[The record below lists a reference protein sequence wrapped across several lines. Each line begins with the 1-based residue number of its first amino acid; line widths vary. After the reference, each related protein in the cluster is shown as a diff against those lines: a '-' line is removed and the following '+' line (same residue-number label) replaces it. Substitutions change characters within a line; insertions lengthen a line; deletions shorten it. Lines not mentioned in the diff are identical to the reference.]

1 MIIPC
6 PSCNARYTLP
16 DIALGGK
23 PRKVH
28 CSKCGHI
35 WVQKPGDGLP
45 DPKPRARPGAR
56 PGAKPA
62 AKPVEAKP
70 VLKKKK
76 KKPAPVEPDDDQ
88 PLERFPGMGGFAGLG
103 MGDDVHTEGGPTL
116 GDDAWMNAGSHS
128 VDFGTDDNES
138 GDRRG
143 LAAKVRDLGRW
154 IGFAAAVAGL
164 VVFVL
169 ADRTQIVELW
179 APTARLYE
187 VIGLP
192 VEPPGAGLQFQ
203 NVKSEQRL
211 DNGATVLVLE
221 GQIANVSTADRAVP
235 AVIATSLGPDHKPVK
250 SWRLMVTQSRL
261 EPGASATFRSQE
273 RDPGVVADVAVTFAA
288 E

>member
-6 PSCNARYTLP
+6 PACSTRYTLP

-23 PRKVH
+23 ARKVH

-45 DPKPRARPGAR
+45 EPRPAAR

-62 AKPVEAKP
+62 ERKPPAAA
-70 VLKKKK
+70 KKKK
-76 KKPAPVEPDDDQ
+76 KRPAPAPPPEPEDE
-88 PLERFPGMGGFAGLG
+88 PLERFPGMDGFSGFGGLG
-103 MGDDVHTEGGPTL
+103 DEDHTTGAPSL
-116 GDDAWMNAGSHS
+116 GDDAWANIGNHS
-128 VDFGTDDNES
+128 VDFGASDEGGRS
-138 GDRRG
+138 GKRSLMER
-143 LAAKVRDLGRW
+143 ARALGRW
-154 IGFAAAVAGL
+154 IGFGAGIAGL

-169 ADRTQIVELW
+169 SARAQIVELW
-179 APTARLYE
+179 PAAARLYI

-211 DNGATVLVLE
+211 DNGVTMLVLE
-221 GQIANVSTADRAVP
+221 GQIANVSAAERPVP
-235 AVIATSLGPDHKPVK
+235 PVLATSLGPDHKPVK
-250 SWRLMVTQSRL
+250 SWRVMVTQARL
-261 EPGASATFRSQE
+261 EPGAIATFRSQE
-273 RDPGVVADVAVTFAA
+273 RDPGAVAEVAVTFAA